1 MERND
6 KKKKYLKKIIG
17 KKVCLSPISIE
28 DFEEYTEMVNEI

>member
-17 KKVCLSPISIE
+17 EKVYLSPISIE